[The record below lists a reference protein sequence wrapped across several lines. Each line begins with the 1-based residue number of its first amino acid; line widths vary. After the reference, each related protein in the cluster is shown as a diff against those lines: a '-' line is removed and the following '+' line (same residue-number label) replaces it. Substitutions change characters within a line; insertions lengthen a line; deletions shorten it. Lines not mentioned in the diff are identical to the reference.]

1 MHFYSRAG
9 ITLAALA
16 GCVLMLRPA
25 SAQLINGSFENTGG
39 TFVNNGSGYMTVNA
53 GLTTIPGWTVT
64 NAQIAWLTA
73 PNSAGIALDDGNFFL
88 DLTGD
93 HDNGVFGGMTQ
104 TVNTIPGSS
113 YTLGLDLG
121 TQESNSQFR
130 GPVSV
135 NVQTGATSQG
145 FTFTPSVGSTGT
157 QWKNFTLNF
166 LASGTTTP
174 ITITGTGAAGGAYLG
189 LDHVTLSASTPATP
203 EPGMLALLAGLGIS
217 GLAMRRRARH

>member
-1 MHFYSRAG
+1 MHSHSRAG

-16 GCVLMLRPA
+16 VSVLLARPA

-39 TFVNNGSGYMTVNA
+39 TFVNNGNGYMIVNV
-53 GLTTIPGWTVT
+53 GSTTIPGWTVT
-64 NAQIAWLTA
+64 NAPLAWLTV
-73 PNSAGIALDDGNFFL
+73 PNSASIALDDGNFFL

-93 HDNGVFGGMTQ
+93 QDNGVFGGVTQ

-121 TQESNSQFR
+121 TQESSSQFR

-145 FTFTPSVGSTGT
+145 FTFTPSVGATGT

-174 ITITGTGAAGGAYLG
+174 ITIRGTGAGGGAYLG
-189 LDHVTLSASTPATP
+189 VDHVTLSAGTPATP
-203 EPGMLALLAGLGIS
+203 EPGMLALLTGLGIS
-217 GLAMRRRARH
+217 GLAMRRRARR